1 MANRLIKSTHF
12 SRNCFFLFRN
22 FYIAID
28 PEQIRNI
35 FFFFDV
41 FFYYYFYYHYCYY
54 HYYYYFKVAK
64 ETY

>member
-35 FFFFDV
+35 FFPFLMFLLLLLLLLSLLLLLL
-41 FFYYYFYYHYCYY
+41 FQGS
-54 HYYYYFKVAK
+54 
-64 ETY
+64 

>member
-41 FFYYYFYYHYCYY
+41 FIIIIIIIIIIISR
-54 HYYYYFKVAK
+54 
-64 ETY
+64 